1 MPPPCAAL
9 DALVRQSETDLT
21 HATLA
26 ATAWIDY
33 GGYWL
38 AKTQEELD
46 ERALE
51 PLERSVEWSRL
62 ISERDPSPQNLM
74 LKSAVLNNM
83 SGARRRSGA
92 FDKATALLAEAQ
104 TTLETLVSAYPST
117 LRFQLELVAVRSA

>member
-1 MPPPCAAL
+1 
-9 DALVRQSETDLT
+9 
-21 HATLA
+21 LA